1 MSPTLD
7 VRTPFPLCA
16 VTQLHIA
23 EAMLPMFHTQ
33 LPALRA
39 ALPAIAPLRHALLQ
53 FHHPLDKAA
62 AAIAYEDSANGGG
75 SLFALGCYPVAVAQA
90 LFGRLEPL
98 LATATVDAA
107 IPGCDLSFTAVVCA
121 PECGGATVTL
131 TCAMAPGV
139 PRQQGLTIVGAGGS
153 IVSDSPFPPKLDASE
168 SIYVTLHGDGS
179 SGSGVGSGAGT
190 KVSFPVAC
198 GFEREIGAFEETAL
212 RGAPAVYGMEASA
225 TAAGAVSAALR
236 RATLALTARTS
247 CPWRYPRWSWVF
259 E

>member
-7 VRTPFPLCA
+7 VRTPFPLSA

-179 SGSGVGSGAGT
+179 SGSGVGSGIGSGEGR

-225 TAAGAVSAALR
+225 TAAGLMATLLDMARR
-236 RATLALTARTS
+236 RAPES
-247 CPWRYPRWSWVF
+247 
-259 E
+259 